1 MKFYDEIEKNL
12 LGFCDADCVGCDNS
26 PCDNS
31 PCDNSPCDGGT
42 CDSINY

>member
-26 PCDNS
+26 PCEGGT
-31 PCDNSPCDGGT
+31 CDTPCDGGT
-42 CDSINY
+42 CDSTYW